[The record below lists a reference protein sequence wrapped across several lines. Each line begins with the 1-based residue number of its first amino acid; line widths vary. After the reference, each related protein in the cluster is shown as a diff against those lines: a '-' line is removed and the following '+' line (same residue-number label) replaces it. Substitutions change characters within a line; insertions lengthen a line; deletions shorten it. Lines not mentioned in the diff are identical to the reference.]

1 MLVRVVIDWKSENTL
16 LRQTPDEKGHWEG
29 IDFTFE
35 KVDECD
41 LLIVCNRP
49 REDIRIK
56 CSKTGKWLISME
68 PPTEYHDFH
77 LNSFNY
83 FDKVITQHTE
93 VNNNNVINSHGSLP
107 WKVNKTYND
116 LINYN
121 LKLSDKMDKC
131 SFVLSNKNWLKGHKE
146 RLKFYEYLNRLS
158 NTSIDIYGRGINP
171 ITDKFEALYPYKY
184 SIAIE
189 NSCYNNYWT
198 EKISDCFLTWT
209 MPIYFGCPNINQ
221 YFPDDSFILID
232 PKDPMLSLEK
242 IQETIGRDMWSKS
255 FEAINYSRN
264 LVLNKYQFF
273 PRIKEEIVRTNNL
286 DEKKKEFLIPYN
298 PAPWDKVHFS
308 HSKRLIYK
316 LKKIFEKNRGKS

>member
-1 MLVRVVIDWKSENTL
+1 MLVRVIIDWKSQNTL
-16 LRQTPDEKGHWEG
+16 LRQTPDENGHWDG

-49 REDIRIK
+49 REEIKIK

-68 PPTEYHDFH
+68 PPTKYHEFH
-77 LNSFNY
+77 LHSFSY
-83 FDKVITQHTE
+83 FDKIITQHTGIS
-93 VNNNNVINSHGSLP
+93 NNNIINSHGSLP
-107 WKVNKTYND
+107 WKINKSYDD
-116 LINYN
+116 LSNCN
-121 LKLSDKMDKC
+121 LKFSDKMDKC
-131 SFVLSNKNWLKGHKE
+131 SFVLSKQNWLKGHKV
-146 RLKFYEYLNRLS
+146 RLEFYEYLNNVSDKSL
-158 NTSIDIYGRGINP
+158 DIYGWGINP

-209 MPIYFGCPNINQ
+209 MPIYFGCPNINE
-221 YFPDDSFILID
+221 YFPDESFLLID
-232 PKDPMLSLEK
+232 PKDPKSSLE
-242 IQETIGRDMWSKS
+242 IINEAICGDVWSKS

-273 PRIKEEIVRTNNL
+273 PRMKNEIDKTNNL
-286 DEKKKEFLIPYN
+286 DKKKKNIIIPCN
-298 PAPWDKVHFS
+298 PAPWENEKWS
-308 HSKRLIYK
+308 YPKRLINRLNQF
-316 LKKIFEKNRGKS
+316 LKFSTE